1 MRCENCCMTPSPNCT
16 KASEYLPRISMKWIL
31 HHLLS
36 SEPPTTL
43 NDVDNFGRLNSMP
56 EETIDGQLLSVF
68 GEFGISLFVVN

>member
-1 MRCENCCMTPSPNCT
+1 
-16 KASEYLPRISMKWIL
+16 MKWIL